1 MYKIVENEEIKGI
14 DCGLLDILGVDRGE
28 EGDEVIEGQ
37 FYYWYF
43 GVFWVYFW
51 EDEFLKDLQVFDAVQ
66 LYHCIHFNDKIY
78 ALLT

>member
-37 FYYWYF
+37 FYY
-43 GVFWVYFW
+43 
-51 EDEFLKDLQVFDAVQ
+51 
-66 LYHCIHFNDKIY
+66 
-78 ALLT
+78 

>member
-1 MYKIVENEEIKGI
+1 MYKIVENEEIEGI
-14 DCGLLDILGVDRGE
+14 DGGLLDILGVDRGE

-51 EDEFLKDLQVFDAVQ
+51 EDEFL
-66 LYHCIHFNDKIY
+66 
-78 ALLT
+78 